1 MRVTIRV
8 PATVANLGPGFD
20 ILALA
25 VQLQNEVE
33 ATSAAPGEVS
43 VDPGPDAPPELG
55 DPDRNLVSRAF
66 LAACADAGV
75 APPGVHLRCASAIPM
90 GRGLGSSAAAAL
102 AGVLAASFLAGLGW
116 DEQQVIA
123 CAARLEGHPD
133 NVAAAMLGGLAVAV
147 REGPVIR
154 LDVPDSLRAV
164 LFIPDGAMST
174 PSARQVVPASFDRAD
189 AVYNAGRCALLVAA
203 LLTDRP
209 ELLAE
214 AMRDRWHQAPRS
226 ALMPH
231 VPLLIE
237 AALAAGAHGAC
248 LAGAGPSVLALSG
261 AASAPVEAA
270 LAAAAGRA
278 GVAGRVV
285 THRVRNFGTRVDVR
299 P

>member
-1 MRVTIRV
+1 MRVTVRV

-33 ATSAAPGEVS
+33 ATSDAPGTTA
-43 VDPGPDAPPELG
+43 VDPGPGAPAELR
-55 DPDRNLVSRAF
+55 DPARNLVCVAF
-66 LAACADAGV
+66 TAACTSAGV
-75 APPGVHLRCASAIPM
+75 ASPGVRFRCTSAIPV

-102 AGVLAASFLAGLGW
+102 AGVLAANFLAQLGW

-123 CAARLEGHPD
+123 CAAGVEGHPD
-133 NVAAAMLGGLAVAV
+133 NVAAAMLGGLAVCV

-154 LDVPDSLRAV
+154 LDVPDTLRAV
-164 LFIPDGAMST
+164 LFIPAGSMST
-174 PSARQVVPASFDRAD
+174 ANARQVVPASFARDD
-189 AVYNAGRCALLVAA
+189 AVFNAGRCALLVAA

-209 ELLAE
+209 QLLGE
-214 AMRDRWHQAPRS
+214 AMRDRWHQPARS

-231 VPLLIE
+231 VPVLIE

-248 LAGAGPSVLALSG
+248 LAGAGPSVLAITGAESGGVELALREAARG
-261 AASAPVEAA
+261 AAVE
-270 LAAAAGRA
+270 
-278 GVAGRVV
+278 GRVV
-285 THRVRNFGTRVDVR
+285 AHRVRNFGTRVDVA

>member
-1 MRVTIRV
+1 MRVTVRV
-8 PATVANLGPGFD
+8 PATIANLGPGFD

-33 ATSAAPGEVS
+33 ATSAASGVIS
-43 VDPGPDAPPELG
+43 VDPGPEAPDELR
-55 DPDRNLVSRAF
+55 DPGRNLVSRAF
-66 LAACADAGV
+66 AAACAEAGV
-75 APPGVHLRCASAIPM
+75 TPPGVRLRCTTAIPM

-102 AGVLAASFLAGLGW
+102 AGVLSASFLAGLGW
-116 DEQQVIA
+116 DEQEVIA

-133 NVAAAMLGGLAVAV
+133 NVAAAMLGGLAVSV

-164 LFIPDGAMST
+164 LFLPEAAMST
-174 PSARQVVPASFDRAD
+174 PSARQVVPASFSRDD

-203 LLTDRP
+203 LLGDRP

-231 VPLLIE
+231 VPALIE
-237 AALAAGAHGAC
+237 AALQAGAHGAC
-248 LAGAGPSVLALSG
+248 LAGAGPSVLALTG
-261 AASAPVEAA
+261 ERSAPVEAA
-270 LAAAAGRA
+270 LQEAAGRA
-278 GVAGRVV
+278 RVAGRVV
-285 THRVRNFGTRVDVR
+285 THRVRNFGTRVDVA